1 MDIFF
6 CLQAKNKKWKSNLI
20 QRLFVVFICV
30 LFWGFSLLS
39 MNQSLTSL
47 CWRCFFRLWETILTF
62 TNTSIFILWT
72 LCLVSTTTFLHKLN
86 NKWDS
91 RVSLVKRKEGNW
103 KCQVC
108 FFSQFQTWK
117 NKILWNSL
125 VWNEAKKN
133 TRGKSLCGLELFSIL
148 FFIN

>member
-72 LCLVSTTTFLHKLN
+72 LCLVSTTMFLHKLN

-91 RVSLVKRKEGNW
+91 RVSLVKMKEGNW

-108 FFSQFQTWK
+108 FFFSVSDMEKQ
-117 NKILWNSL
+117 NSL
-125 VWNEAKKN
+125 KFPRVEWSKEKHEGKKFVW
-133 TRGKSLCGLELFSIL
+133 TRIIFY
-148 FFIN
+148 FIFY